1 MTHLAHCSLQ
11 NRIEAALRSIPVP
24 GHLLLL
30 NFFVKTVDF
39 IRQRQEVAE
48 AKGRDAAWEQLV
60 AATGAEGSG

>member
-48 AKGRDAAWEQLV
+48 AKGRDAAWE
-60 AATGAEGSG
+60 